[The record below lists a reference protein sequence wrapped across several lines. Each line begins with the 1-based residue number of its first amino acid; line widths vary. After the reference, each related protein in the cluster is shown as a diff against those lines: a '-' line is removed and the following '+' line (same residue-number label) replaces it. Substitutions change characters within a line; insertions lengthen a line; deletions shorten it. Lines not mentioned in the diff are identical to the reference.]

1 MYLPL
6 KDLEKEHSIPD
17 VWKDSICEVVIQLT
31 KDNFELHNVSEYIAL
46 QSSDMAKFNRENV
59 LEYGCCLKALSTEC
73 WSRSCYQWQGNYWD
87 LIIDLCTVEEGV
99 SDLVLKGRIYPIVS
113 GYKYE
118 FGMVYV
124 P

>member
-31 KDNFELHNVSEYIAL
+31 KNNFELHDVSEYIAL

-73 WSRSCYQWQGNYWD
+73 WERSCYQWQGNYRD
-87 LIIDLCTVEEGV
+87 LIIDLCTVEEDV
-99 SDLVLKGRIYPIVS
+99 SDLVLKGRVYPIVS
-113 GYKYE
+113 GYEYE

>member
-73 WSRSCYQWQGNYWD
+73 WERSCYQWQGNYWD
-87 LIIDLCTVEEGV
+87 LNIDLCTVEENV
-99 SDLVLKGRIYPIVS
+99 SDLVLKGRVYPIVS

>member
-31 KDNFELHNVSEYIAL
+31 KNNFELHDVSEYIAL

-73 WSRSCYQWQGNYWD
+73 WERSCYQWQGNYRD
-87 LIIDLCTVEEGV
+87 LIIDLCTVEEDV
-99 SDLVLKGRIYPIVS
+99 SDLVLKGRVYPIVS

>member
-31 KDNFELHNVSEYIAL
+31 KNNFELHDVSEYIAL

-73 WSRSCYQWQGNYWD
+73 WERSCYQWQGNYRD
-87 LIIDLCTVEEGV
+87 LIIDLCTVEEDV
-99 SDLVLKGRIYPIVS
+99 SDLVLKGRVYPIVS

-118 FGMVYV
+118 FGMIHV

>member
-31 KDNFELHNVSEYIAL
+31 KNNFELHDVSEYIAL

-73 WSRSCYQWQGNYWD
+73 WERSCYQWQGNYRD
-87 LIIDLCTVEEGV
+87 LIIDLCTVEEDV
-99 SDLVLKGRIYPIVS
+99 SDLVLKGRVYPINS

-118 FGMVYV
+118 FGMVHV

>member
-31 KDNFELHNVSEYIAL
+31 KDNFELHNVSEYIVL

-73 WSRSCYQWQGNYWD
+73 WEHSCYQWQGNYWD
-87 LIIDLCTVEEGV
+87 LIIDLCTVEEDV
-99 SDLVLKGRIYPIVS
+99 SDLVLKGRVYPINS

>member
-6 KDLEKEHSIPD
+6 KDLEKEHSIQD

-73 WSRSCYQWQGNYWD
+73 WERSCYQWQGNYWD
-87 LIIDLCTVEEGV
+87 LNIDLCTVEENV
-99 SDLVLKGRIYPIVS
+99 SDLVLKGRVYPIVS